1 MNIRMKI
8 LSFAATA
15 LALVICG
22 NSCQGKNGS
31 QTAESAGADTTQ
43 QAAVPQFSA
52 DSAYAY
58 VKAQC
63 DFGPRVPGT
72 DAHKRCAAYLEQ
84 ALRATCDS
92 VMVQHGNVTTFD
104 GKNLNISN
112 VIGVVNPSAEQR
124 ILLMA
129 HWDCRP
135 WADQDSDAS
144 KHHEPV
150 MGANDG
156 ASGVG
161 VLLELARMMKAQRPN
176 VGIDI
181 VLVDAEDWGDTD
193 SDNED
198 SWALGTQYWCRN
210 PHYGN
215 AKPIFGVVV
224 DMVGASGA
232 KFSKE
237 YFSMQYGSSF
247 VDLVWTAAAEAG
259 YGNFFVANGGGAVTD
274 DHVSVNKIAGIP
286 CIDIIDMRTDSKT
299 GFYDGWHTTHDTF
312 DRIDPATLKAVG
324 QTLAQVIYS
333 Y

>member
-1 MNIRMKI
+1 MKMF
-8 LSFAATA
+8 SFVATI
-15 LALVICG
+15 LALLLCG
-22 NSCQGKNGS
+22 NSCQGKNGAS
-31 QTAESAGADTTQ
+31 PNDADTTS
-43 QAAVPQFSA
+43 QATEVPQFNA

-72 DAHKRCAAYLEQ
+72 DAHKQCAAFLEKS
-84 ALRATCDS
+84 LRASCDS
-92 VMVQHGNVTTFD
+92 VIMQHGNVTTFD
-104 GKNLNISN
+104 GKNLLISN
-112 VIGVVNPSAEQR
+112 VIGIINPTAEQR

-135 WADQDSDAS
+135 WADNDPDAANRR
-144 KHHEPV
+144 KPV

-161 VLLELARMMKAQRPN
+161 VLLELARVMGAHRPS

-181 VLVDAEDWGDTD
+181 VLVDAEDWGD

-198 SWALGTQYWCRN
+198 SWALGTQYWAHN

-215 AKPIFGVVV
+215 AKPMFGVVV
-224 DMVGASGA
+224 DMVGATGA
-232 KFSKE
+232 KFGKE
-237 YFSMQYGSSF
+237 YFSMQYASSF
-247 VDLVWTAAAEAG
+247 VNLVWNAAATAG
-259 YGNFFVANGGGAVTD
+259 YGSYFTATDGGGVTD
-274 DHVSVNKIAGIP
+274 DHVSVNRITGIP
-286 CIDIIDMRTDSKT
+286 CLDIIDMRPDSPT
-299 GFYDGWHTTHDTF
+299 GFYDGWHTTHDTL